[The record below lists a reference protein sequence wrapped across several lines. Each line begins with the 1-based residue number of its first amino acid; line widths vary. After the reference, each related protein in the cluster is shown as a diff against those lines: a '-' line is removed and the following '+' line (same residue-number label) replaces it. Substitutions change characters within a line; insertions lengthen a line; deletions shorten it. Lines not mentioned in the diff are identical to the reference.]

1 MSLVIA
7 APEALAAAGR
17 GWRVRGIGRRQRR
30 ARRYRGSAGIQR
42 RCRRGGRSRNVHGG
56 VGGTGGDALLLG
68 NGGIGGA
75 GGAAPAAGF
84 AGPGGTGGQGGVF
97 FGNGGTGGPGG
108 IVLGADGI
116 NPQSDW
122 RSTELVVSQA
132 DERRRASYLGIKGIS
147 GGWRPTPRRSTSTDL
162 HVPAAEDVPSVA
174 RAGSNPSRQCTRA
187 TEATRM

>member
-1 MSLVIA
+1 
-7 APEALAAAGR
+7 
-17 GWRVRGIGRRQRR
+17 
-30 ARRYRGSAGIQR
+30 
-42 RCRRGGRSRNVHGG
+42 
-56 VGGTGGDALLLG
+56 
-68 NGGIGGA
+68 
-75 GGAAPAAGF
+75 
-84 AGPGGTGGQGGVF
+84 TGGQGGVF